1 MRRLSAGD
9 ALIGRLDDA
18 LKMLAGQPSRRPGF
32 SYQSPD
38 TELSEQQRA
47 KSASLMRVNHCGE
60 VCAQA
65 LYHGQA
71 LTARDEET
79 RAHLLRAAEEEAQ
92 HLGWC
97 QSRLDEL
104 NDHASH
110 LNPLWYASS
119 FSIGAVTG
127 LLGNPI
133 NLGFVAATEEEV
145 CKHIDRHLQ
154 EVPEQDLR
162 SREILSAMRDDELR
176 HQSDALKQGGRV
188 FPNWFKSLMAL
199 SSKAMTSSTRVL

>member
-1 MRRLSAGD
+1 MRHLSLAD
-9 ALIGRLDDA
+9 RVISQLDTSLRA
-18 LKMLAGQPSRRPGF
+18 MTSSTGRRPGF

-60 VCAQA
+60 VCARA

-71 LTARDEET
+71 LTARDEKT

-162 SREILSAMRDDELR
+162 SREILDAMRNDELR
-176 HQSDALKQGGRV
+176 HQSDALEQGGRV
-188 FPNWFKSLMAL
+188 FPTWVKSLMAL
-199 SSKAMTSSTRVL
+199 SSKAMTLSTRVL